1 MTSVLKLAA
10 IGTAAM
16 MIEPAL
22 SKILVDSANRQF
34 VDEAG
39 RAVIFHGVNVVY
51 KMDPYI
57 PS

>member
-1 MTSVLKLAA
+1 MYSIHKLAA

-16 MIEPAL
+16 LMEPAL
-22 SKILVDSANRQF
+22 SKIMVDSANRQF
-34 VDEAG
+34 VDESG